1 MFLTVLIA
9 SLVIVGI
16 AVLGLGLNIFFRKN
30 GKFPDSEVG
39 TNPNMRKMGLTCA
52 KQDEIKS
59 YRELQGRPYK
69 KGASSLENQRDCG
82 FGCSCGAVEDL

>member
-30 GKFPDSEVG
+30 GRFPDSEVG

-59 YRELQGRPYK
+59 YRELQGRTYK
-69 KGASSLENQRDCG
+69 NGTKANDAQRDCG
-82 FGCSCGAVEDL
+82 FGCSCAAVEDL

>member
-39 TNPNMRKMGLTCA
+39 TNPNMKKMGLTCA

-59 YRELQGRPYK
+59 YRELQGKTYR
-69 KGASSLENQRDCG
+69 KGVKSIDNQRDCG
-82 FGCSCGAVEDL
+82 FGCSCAAVDDL